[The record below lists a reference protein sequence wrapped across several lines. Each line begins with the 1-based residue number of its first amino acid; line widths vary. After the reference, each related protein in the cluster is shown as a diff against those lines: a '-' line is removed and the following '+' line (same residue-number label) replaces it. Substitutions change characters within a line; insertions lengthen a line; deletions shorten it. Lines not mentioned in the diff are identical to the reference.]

1 MTQKDLERTAWAKE
15 FRRDAPVS
23 YATALRY
30 AQEERLEVFVEK
42 TDESGELQW
51 VIRVLH
57 DPAFWMDA
65 KPTKKAAIEICRQ
78 MGWKIV

>member
-1 MTQKDLERTAWAKE
+1 MTTKSTWTQKDLERTAWAKE

-42 TDESGELQW
+42 TNESGELQ
-51 VIRVLH
+51 
-57 DPAFWMDA
+57 
-65 KPTKKAAIEICRQ
+65 
-78 MGWKIV
+78 